1 MAMQPDRPAE
11 VVGVVLGPED
21 AAAVCVEH
29 AGVAELVDGPARL
42 EGGIEL
48 EERLR
53 PEQAAIHLFVHAGG
67 HPRVGD
73 PHETPGVVG
82 VVGNDVLV
90 E

>member
-1 MAMQPDRPAE
+1 VAAVAALAGVAAADRLILMAMQPDRPAE

-53 PEQAAIHLFVHAGG
+53 PKQAASASSSVRSERIG
-67 HPRVGD
+67 
-73 PHETPGVVG
+73 
-82 VVGNDVLV
+82 
-90 E
+90 